1 MTPGGS
7 RAGTVVAMTVE
18 RAGRP
23 PGARIR
29 PGAADVLLAAL
40 LACFCALNPAG
51 APGPGGSAAGAVF
64 LAVTAACCAA
74 IALRRPHPAASVGVI
89 GAALSLHLA
98 VMEDL
103 SILAIASCL
112 VAAETTQSR
121 MRRPWGPALLA
132 LVYAGTA
139 LAAYRVSGF
148 MNPETAGGRVIPLV
162 AGWAL
167 VSVAALVGAAR
178 RRARERVERAL
189 ERAAILQAQ
198 QDVERRLAVATER
211 ARIARDVHDLL
222 GHCLSVISMQAA
234 GARAVLAADPGAAD
248 AALEVIGETSRRAVD
263 EVRALVDV
271 LRADDEAAAPG
282 APPASADR
290 GAPAPASPGVFADPS
305 GASADPSDGST
316 AGPAAPG
323 SDGPRSGALGG
334 PGPAPAPGAVA
345 PPGLEDVAG
354 LLARARRAGLP
365 VSLSLLQTADV
376 APQVGEAVYRGVQE
390 ALTNVMRH
398 AAGAPTT
405 VTMTVG
411 DRLDVVVDNE
421 APASAVAGAGADRA
435 RRTGAG
441 LASMAERVAGVGG
454 SLEAGPGPAGGWRV
468 RIAVPAPAERGISAG
483 PDAPAGPDAD
493 AGRSAA
499 TEWDTERG
507 AA

>member
-1 MTPGGS
+1 MTPRGP

-40 LACFCALNPAG
+40 LACFCAFNPAG
-51 APGPGGSAAGAVF
+51 APDPGGSAAVRAVF
-64 LAVTAACCAA
+64 LAVTAACCTA
-74 IALRRPHPAASVGVI
+74 IALRRLHPAASVGVI

-132 LVYAGTA
+132 LVYAGTV

-148 MNPETAGGRVIPLV
+148 MNPETAGAYVIPLV

-189 ERAAILQAQ
+189 ERAEILRTQ
-198 QDVERRLAVATER
+198 QDTERWLAVVQER
-211 ARIARDVHDLL
+211 QRIARDVHDLV
-222 GHCLSVISMQAA
+222 GHSLSVIGMQAA
-234 GARAVLAADPGAAD
+234 GARAVLASDPGAAD
-248 AALEVIGETSRRAVD
+248 AALAVIGEISRRSVD

-271 LRADDEAAAPG
+271 LRTDEDPPPAVEGIKGIEDIKDTKGIDRTAAALRPG
-282 APPASADR
+282 AALPDR
-290 GAPAPASPGVFADPS
+290 GLEAVLAPVGEASPG
-305 GASADPSDGST
+305 
-316 AGPAAPG
+316 
-323 SDGPRSGALGG
+323 
-334 PGPAPAPGAVA
+334 
-345 PPGLEDVAG
+345 LEEVPV
-354 LLARARRAGLP
+354 LLARARRADLP
-365 VSLSLLQTADV
+365 VSLSLSQTGDV
-376 APQVGEAVYRGVQE
+376 APEVGRAVYRGVQE

-405 VTMTVG
+405 VALTVG
-411 DRLDVVVDNE
+411 DGLEVVVTNE
-421 APASAVAGAGADRA
+421 KNEESYSSSAVAAADVGDVA
-435 RRTGAG
+435 DAASPGTGPHVDGERTGGAHRGGREGREGREGTG
-441 LASMAERVAGVGG
+441 LTSMAERLSDVGG
-454 SLEAGPGPAGGWRV
+454 SLEAGPTSTGGWRV
-468 RIAVPAPAERGISAG
+468 RMSVPAAAASRG
-483 PDAPAGPDAD
+483 DA
-493 AGRSAA
+493 
-499 TEWDTERG
+499 
-507 AA
+507 

>member
-1 MTPGGS
+1 MTPRGP

-40 LACFCALNPAG
+40 LACFCAFNPAG
-51 APGPGGSAAGAVF
+51 APDPGGSAAVRAVF
-64 LAVTAACCAA
+64 LAVTAACCTA
-74 IALRRPHPAASVGVI
+74 IALRRLHPAASVGVI

-132 LVYAGTA
+132 LVYAGTV

-148 MNPETAGGRVIPLV
+148 MNPETAGAYVIPLV

-248 AALEVIGETSRRAVD
+248 AALGVIGETSRRAVD

-271 LRADDEAAAPG
+271 LRADDEAAGPG
-282 APPASADR
+282 AAPMPAGH

-305 GASADPSDGST
+305 DGST
-316 AGPAAPG
+316 ADPAASA
-323 SDGPRSGALGG
+323 SDDPSGGAPGG

-376 APQVGEAVYRGVQE
+376 APEIGEAVYRGVQE

-398 AAGAPTT
+398 AAGAPAT

-421 APASAVAGAGADRA
+421 APARAGAGADGA

-468 RIAVPAPAERGISAG
+468 RIAVPAPAAG
-483 PDAPAGPDAD
+483 
-493 AGRSAA
+493 AA
-499 TEWDTERG
+499 AERG